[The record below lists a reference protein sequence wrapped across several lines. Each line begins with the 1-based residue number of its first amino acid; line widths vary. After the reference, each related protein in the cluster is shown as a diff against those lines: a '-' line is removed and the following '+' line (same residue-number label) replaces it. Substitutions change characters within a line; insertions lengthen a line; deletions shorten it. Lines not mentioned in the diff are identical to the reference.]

1 MTSIVFPAKAVPLQE
16 YNSYR
21 VGRIFSAQVMD
32 VSQKYKEK
40 QKAKSGRQKACA

>member
-1 MTSIVFPAKAVPLQE
+1 LDAGKAALLQE
-16 YNSYR
+16 HNSYR

-40 QKAKSGRQKACA
+40 QKAESKKRKACA